1 MANPRQPQQD
11 HFGDTGVGIVLGQRH
26 ATDGDLLVAG
36 QLHNAPFD
44 HPHLGPRLTHRC
56 RDITRHGDIT
66 DDRRVGVEMG
76 RGNERFRGVAGGDD
90 HIALVQG
97 GQIAADA
104 NSFGSTSDKRMGTA
118 NQLALLVLSVES

>member
-1 MANPRQPQQD
+1 MANSGQPQQD

-36 QLHNAPFD
+36 QLDDAPFD
-44 HPHLGPRLTHRC
+44 HPHLGPRLTHRR

-76 RGNERFRGVAGGDD
+76 RGDERFGSIAGGND
-90 HIALVQG
+90 HIALLQR
-97 GQIAADA
+97 GQVAADA
-104 NSFGSTSDKRMGTA
+104 NPVGSVGDECSG
-118 NQLALLVLSVES
+118 QPL